1 MNNTKAL
8 FCKHHFPTLVRCTD
22 QFSEEDLMLA
32 LEEYW
37 HIVQGDPA
45 CGPLNERIVRM
56 IENPDSFSA
65 ADISSLHLEGGVIE
79 KRISDYFGCEKCCS
93 EVYQRQLDKFQKD
106 DDSYSRGVFLQG
118 VLFSFIINVYQLR
131 HMLGESAPVFEMPVQ
146 DLKVH
151 INIEKEACPS
161 KPLSLSLKVRKYRPF
176 RMHLT
181 LKREHAIDI
190 HLDIDGMINHYY
202 WNPVMYI
209 NIPSDYP
216 ETRGECN
223 LYDERLFF

>member
-1 MNNTKAL
+1 MHSKAL
-8 FCKHHFPTLVRCTD
+8 FCKHHFPTLIRCTD

-37 HIVQGDPA
+37 HIVQDDPT

-65 ADISSLHLEGGVIE
+65 ADISNLHLEDEVLE
-79 KRISDYFGCEKCCS
+79 KRISDYFGRKKCCS
-93 EVYQRQLDKFQKD
+93 GVYQRQLNKFQKD
-106 DDSYSRGVFLQG
+106 DDSYSRGEFLQG
-118 VLFSFIINVYQLR
+118 VLFSFIIKVCQLR
-131 HMLGESAPVFEMPVQ
+131 HLLGERAPVFKMPAQ

-151 INIEKEACPS
+151 IYIQQEACPN

-176 RMHLT
+176 HMHLT
-181 LKREHAIDI
+181 LRREHAIDI

-202 WNPVMYI
+202 WNPVMRI

-216 ETRGECN
+216 ETKGECN
-223 LYDERLFF
+223 LCDE